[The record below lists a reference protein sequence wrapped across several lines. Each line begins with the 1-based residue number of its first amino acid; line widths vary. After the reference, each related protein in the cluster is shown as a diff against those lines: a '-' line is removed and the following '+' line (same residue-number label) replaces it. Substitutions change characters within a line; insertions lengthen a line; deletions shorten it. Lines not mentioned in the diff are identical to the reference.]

1 MAIPGLVLEIF
12 DCRCTCG
19 NKWTHSRPL
28 FCTADGGYGGTP
40 SLRQEAELKIVKI
53 YNAPRDFACC
63 FRCGP
68 LAIDHSSWTKIIT
81 TPGRSPVPPA
91 SPPAATPSPDPFNFA
106 QELGLTKEE
115 KDAKAT

>member
-19 NKWTHSRPL
+19 NKWTHSRPIL
-28 FCTADGGYGGTP
+28 CDSDGGYGGTP
-40 SLRQEAELKIVKI
+40 TSRQEAELKIVRI

-68 LAIDHSSWTKIIT
+68 LAIDHKLWTRIIAKPT
-81 TPGRSPVPPA
+81 EA
-91 SPPAATPSPDPFNFA
+91 KPPAATPSPDPFNFA
-106 QELGLTKEE
+106 EELGLE
-115 KDAKAT
+115 KTTET